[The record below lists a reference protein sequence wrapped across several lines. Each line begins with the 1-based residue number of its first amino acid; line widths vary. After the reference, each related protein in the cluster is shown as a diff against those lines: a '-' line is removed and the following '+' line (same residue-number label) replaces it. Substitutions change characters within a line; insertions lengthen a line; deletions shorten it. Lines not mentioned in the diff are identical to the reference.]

1 LPICWETLA
10 VLFGQ
15 QKVSDASIGFS
26 AITGE
31 AQVLTEKA
39 KLKIS
44 ARHDKL
50 YRNFLSGTTFVRLRA
65 SGSNWNHL

>member
-26 AITGE
+26 AITGG

-39 KLKIS
+39 NCPK
-44 ARHDKL
+44 RF
-50 YRNFLSGTTFVRLRA
+50 YRAAKQSKTPFT
-65 SGSNWNHL
+65 